1 MASRHKGRIL
11 ALLGLYQREI
21 ASTPA
26 EEILSYK
33 WYEKPITENEKELG
47 TFIIN
52 GVLKNW
58 ETIDRIIKT
67 YSRNRAFDQIS
78 VINKCTLRLSIYSLI
93 NMKDIP
99 ARITINEALE
109 LTREYES
116 EESVGFVNGILDSIF
131 KDYVLNSVE
140 EE

>member
-21 ASTPA
+21 ASTST
-26 EEILSYK
+26 EEILSYT

-52 GVLKNW
+52 GVLKNC
-58 ETIDRIIKT
+58 EKIDRIIKT

>member
-78 VINKCTLRLSIYSLI
+78 VINKCILRLSIYSLI

>member
-33 WYEKPITENEKELG
+33 WYEKPITENERELG

-78 VINKCTLRLSIYSLI
+78 VINKCILRLSIYSLI

>member
-1 MASRHKGRIL
+1 MASRHKGRVL

-21 ASTPA
+21 ASTPS
-26 EEILSYK
+26 EEILAFR

-78 VINKCTLRLSIYSLI
+78 VINKCILRLSIYSLI
-93 NMKDIP
+93 NMKEIP

>member
-21 ASTPA
+21 ASTPT

-78 VINKCTLRLSIYSLI
+78 VINKCNLRLSIYSLI

>member
-1 MASRHKGRIL
+1 MASRHKGRVL
-11 ALLGLYQREI
+11 ALLGVYQREI
-21 ASTPA
+21 ASTPP
-26 EEILSYK
+26 EEILSFR

-78 VINKCTLRLSIYSLI
+78 VINKCILRLSIYSLI
-93 NMKDIP
+93 NMKQIP

>member
-21 ASTPA
+21 ASTPT

-78 VINKCTLRLSIYSLI
+78 VINKCILRLSIYSLI

-131 KDYVLNSVE
+131 KDYRNGHH
-140 EE
+140 

>member
-33 WYEKPITENEKELG
+33 WYEKPITENERELG

-58 ETIDRIIKT
+58 ETIDKIIKT

-78 VINKCTLRLSIYSLI
+78 VINKCILRLSIYSLI

>member
-21 ASTPA
+21 ASTPT

-78 VINKCTLRLSIYSLI
+78 VINKCILRLSIYSLI